1 MRYFIELRYNG
12 GAYCGWQR
20 QPDMPSVQQTIEGA
34 ISTLLRE
41 PILLTGAGRTDTGV
55 NASYYVAHFD
65 TSSPV
70 ADPEQV
76 VFKLNHMLPGDIAV
90 SRIVPVAADAHARF
104 SAREREYRYYIEP
117 RKNPFTRAASW
128 QYYVPLDVAAMNR
141 AADVLMEFED
151 FTSFAKLNS
160 DNKTNICHLKRADWT
175 VGRDGT
181 LCFTIRADRFLRN
194 MVRAIVGTLV
204 DVVSTKGAYLGTG
217 FLSLKSKIRVRLISR
232 NANDKFDR
240 DFYARRIRYALDY
253 RRTVMGAEDFR
264 CCRLIFGEADS
275 FPGFTVDRFGDVLVA
290 QVLSLG
296 TERVKDALYELLVQ
310 TLADMGEHIS
320 AIYERNDVKIRE
332 LEGMDCLLYTSDAA
346 DD

>member
-175 VGRDGT
+175 VDVGRGRYTVEQFRD
-181 LCFTIRADRFLRN
+181 
-194 MVRAIVGTLV
+194 IVASRDL
-204 DVVSTKGAYLGTG
+204 SRSSAGAPAQGL
-217 FLSLKSKIRVRLISR
+217 FLS
-232 NANDKFDR
+232 
-240 DFYARRIRYALDY
+240 
-253 RRTVMGAEDFR
+253 
-264 CCRLIFGEADS
+264 
-275 FPGFTVDRFGDVLVA
+275 DVLYPPEVF
-290 QVLSLG
+290 VRETRLP
-296 TERVKDALYELLVQ
+296 ALRYFSSVE
-310 TLADMGEHIS
+310 
-320 AIYERNDVKIRE
+320 K
-332 LEGMDCLLYTSDAA
+332 
-346 DD
+346 